1 MPVSESYR
9 KKPQRCRTMTD
20 GADAELPL
28 LQQVYLIGAY
38 LFRPKLIRRTT
49 KMFCERL
56 HNLQVAV
63 HGSLRVITTLELFQ
77 HHSARLGHRD
87 LLVIAVTIPRLP
99 SSCTCDEIGALA
111 SNAKR
116 REEKSQLDGTTSE
129 SIAQRSSTR
138 MKSALSESHNVSL
151 QSGCTLSTLTPGFV
165 QGR

>member
-20 GADAELPL
+20 GADAERPL
-28 LQQVYLIGAY
+28 LQQVYPIGAY

-77 HHSARLGHRD
+77 HHFAKLGHRD
-87 LLVIAVTIPRLP
+87 LLVTHTLRQRSRKV
-99 SSCTCDEIGALA
+99 STCDTR
-111 SNAKR
+111 SVR
-116 REEKSQLDGTTSE
+116 RAGGF
-129 SIAQRSSTR
+129 
-138 MKSALSESHNVSL
+138 V
-151 QSGCTLSTLTPGFV
+151 LTP
-165 QGR
+165 